1 MQKRREWWDLKLYWP
16 NAIILVSEHDDI
28 GTDRISTYEGCIKQE
43 SAKAQI
49 ELWAD
54 GYVTIFKRHGLMC
67 TIPTRKRT

>member
-1 MQKRREWWDLKLYWP
+1 MKLYWP
-16 NAIILVSEHDDI
+16 NAIILVSEHDEI

-54 GYVTIFKRHGLMC
+54 GYAYDIQEAWIDVYDTNQKKNIER
-67 TIPTRKRT
+67 IDIDV

>member
-1 MQKRREWWDLKLYWP
+1 MKLYWP

-54 GYVTIFKRHGLMC
+54 GYAYDIQEAWIDVYDTDQKKNIERIG
-67 TIPTRKRT
+67 IDV

>member
-1 MQKRREWWDLKLYWP
+1 MKLYWP

-54 GYVTIFKRHGLMC
+54 GYAYDIQEAWIDVYDTDQEKNIER
-67 TIPTRKRT
+67 IDIDV

>member
-1 MQKRREWWDLKLYWP
+1 MKLYWP
-16 NAIILVSEHDDI
+16 NAIILVSEHDNI

-54 GYVTIFKRHGLMC
+54 GYAYDIQEAWIDVYDTDQKKNIER
-67 TIPTRKRT
+67 IDIDV

>member
-1 MQKRREWWDLKLYWP
+1 MKLYWP

-49 ELWAD
+49 VLWAD
-54 GYVTIFKRHGLMC
+54 GYAYDIQEAWIDVYDTDQKKNIER
-67 TIPTRKRT
+67 IDIDV

>member
-1 MQKRREWWDLKLYWP
+1 MKLYWP

-28 GTDRISTYEGCIKQE
+28 GTDRISTYEGCIKQK

-54 GYVTIFKRHGLMC
+54 GYAYDIQEAWIDVYDTDQKKNIER
-67 TIPTRKRT
+67 IDIDV